1 MENIYTTT
9 QLDADLRA
17 LREKAAS
24 IPNINRLRVVNYFG
38 KLLVE
43 TQKVARLKDEPQDNQ
58 ALHDQIAARYDANK
72 AIFEAL
78 KAGRHISLEN
88 SQEFRVSE
96 MHTQIHCIRAR
107 IEKENLP
114 YILRDRWINIGALKR
129 RVKEYWLEPKE
140 ETTINS

>member
-1 MENIYTTT
+1 METIYTTT

-17 LREKAAS
+17 LREKALS
-24 IPNINRLRVVNYFG
+24 IPKISRLRVYNYFS

-43 TQKVARLKDEPQDNQ
+43 TQKVLNRNSEPQDNN
-58 ALHDQIAARYDANK
+58 ALHDQIAARHDANK
-72 AIFEAL
+72 RIFEAL

-88 SQEFRVSE
+88 SSEFRVSE

-107 IEKENLP
+107 IERENLP
-114 YILRDRWINIGALKR
+114 YVLCDRWVHIGALKR

-140 ETTINS
+140 EA

>member
-17 LREKAAS
+17 LREKALS
-24 IPNINRLRVVNYFG
+24 IPKISRLRVYNYFS

-43 TQKVARLKDEPQDNQ
+43 TQKVIDRKSEPQDNQ
-58 ALHDQIAARYDANK
+58 AVHDQIAARHDANK
-72 AIFEAL
+72 RIFEAL

-88 SQEFRVSE
+88 SAEFRVSE

-107 IEKENLP
+107 IEKDNLP
-114 YILRDRWINIGALKR
+114 YILCDRWVNIGALKR

-140 ETTINS
+140 EEGE

>member
-1 MENIYTTT
+1 METIYTTV

-17 LREKAAS
+17 LREKAKT
-24 IPNINRLRVVNYFG
+24 IPTINKLRVENFFG

-43 TQKVARLKDEPQDNQ
+43 ASRVARLKDEPQDNQ
-58 ALHDQIAARYDANK
+58 ALHDQIAARHDANK
-72 AIFEAL
+72 RIFEAL

-88 SQEFRVSE
+88 SAEFRVSE

-107 IEKENLP
+107 IARENLP
-114 YILRDRWINIGALKR
+114 YILCDRWVNIGALKR

-140 ETTINS
+140 EA